1 MSIRRV
7 KTRRQHRLRYSS
19 KSRTRRIAKDER
31 EKNGKNQKTYSQLI
45 NGHMSRFIGI
55 AFLWLYKGTLY
66 GSRVLVPPYKREERN
81 KTVGL
86 SMCVFPF
93 KFDGACNITLYVY
106 FPNCLIFGFV
116 CFFLVH
122 LWRLTYACL
131 VWRHALSRKCPSP
144 LEIKKNLTHIE
155 ASTQRIKYSLVYPPA
170 NYNITRVSERAG
182 DGGRKWAHTF
192 YYTGDLTQCFFD
204 DTIILAVGGDR
215 TINRRKTRNLVF
227 ATSSSLVY
235 TPANQQQQLK

>member
-1 MSIRRV
+1 MLRLVLYSAGRIKSKVYNKDAGRMTIRRV

-31 EKNGKNQKTYSQLI
+31 EKNGEKQKKTYSQLI
-45 NGHMSRFIGI
+45 NGHVKIYRYI
-55 AFLWLYKGTLY
+55 AFLWLYKGKGTLY

-81 KTVGL
+81 KIVGL

-93 KFDGACNITLYVY
+93 KFDGTCNITLYVY

-144 LEIKKNLTHIE
+144 LEIKK
-155 ASTQRIKYSLVYPPA
+155 
-170 NYNITRVSERAG
+170 
-182 DGGRKWAHTF
+182 
-192 YYTGDLTQCFFD
+192 
-204 DTIILAVGGDR
+204 
-215 TINRRKTRNLVF
+215 
-227 ATSSSLVY
+227 TSP
-235 TPANQQQQLK
+235 T